1 MCYTK
6 YADEV
11 INNNELYLRNN
22 FIIQEQHV

>member
-11 INNNELYLRNN
+11 INNHELYLRNN